1 MYIIKMDLLRRI
13 EKAEEIMMKK
23 KFIENDGIDDESQV
37 DFNNPLTLHEQKL
50 QLRLELEFE
59 TLDEERMDAMDVEE
73 VKMKEQSVIKGYLNR

>member
-37 DFNNPLTLHEQKL
+37 DFNNPVTLHEQKL
-50 QLRLELEFE
+50 
-59 TLDEERMDAMDVEE
+59 
-73 VKMKEQSVIKGYLNR
+73 